1 MNDQDMFDFLK
12 GLRITDTKET
22 LTNKYVAGD
31 ITKDEYFRRM
41 KKLQDK
47 KRRKQ

>member
-1 MNDQDMFDFLK
+1 MNDQDVFNFLK
-12 GLRITDTKET
+12 GFRITDTKEA
-22 LTNKYVAGD
+22 LTNKYVTGD

-47 KRRKQ
+47 ERRK